1 MGKVLNKSSG
11 SVNAGGLLGSGC
23 CFSVCRNPVANK
35 LTLQSITHILIWLFS
50 SRCAN
55 VFCTCGLVRI
65 WSTSRTKCFS
75 MLRLGNQS
83 TMLNSTWLS
92 RVRYKIVLRMCGL
105 VLTHVCSRIKCVST
119 PRLLI
124 LRSMTC
130 NTALLMGSRC
140 KHGSCM
146 CGLVTMCLPFRTEF
160 RAMVPTWL
168 SSGSIC
174 CVSSVQKSR

>member
-1 MGKVLNKSSG
+1 MSS
-11 SVNAGGLLGSGC
+11 A
-23 CFSVCRNPVANK
+23 RVA
-35 LTLQSITHILIWLFS
+35 LS
-50 SRCAN
+50 A
-55 VFCTCGLVRI
+55 CGI
-65 WSTSRTKCFS
+65 STSRTKCFS

-174 CVSSVQKSR
+174 CVSSVQKKIALTRA